1 MDFKNIPKGLFNL
14 KKEVKPIEPKPE
26 ITAES
31 HQFVP
36 ENAFNEFTWPELICK
51 DALDLLKDLKNDGLS
66 EDLCKDSEDEIQ
78 KITNSYIKKIDDLV
92 EVKEKDIM
100 TI

>member
-1 MDFKNIPKGLFNL
+1 
-14 KKEVKPIEPKPE
+14 
-26 ITAES
+26 
-31 HQFVP
+31 
-36 ENAFNEFTWPELICK
+36 
-51 DALDLLKDLKNDGLS
+51 LKDLKNDGLS

-78 KITNSYIKKIDDLV
+78 KITNSFIKKIDDLV